1 MNGLRILSSVLVF
14 QVILAFWSWWPR
26 DHAELV
32 PHPLL
37 DLDPAAITAIE
48 IARRPAGDEDEAAA
62 ARDFDW
68 LRLERDG
75 ERWRIASADGYPADP
90 AKVNQLVGRLLGMQ
104 VRTPIATTRPSH
116 NALGVGER
124 EYGRRVRIRADGF
137 DRELVIGAARSN
149 SVNVRFADEDAV
161 YLANGLSE
169 FSLADTPSAY
179 WPTDYV
185 QVDSDDIR
193 SFVVENDRGS
203 LLVERSEDGWTIA
216 GVPEDARVD
225 ADAIEEL
232 LGRLTRLRLVE
243 PVGTEVLPE
252 HGLTEG
258 PRITWTLDSEDQTVT
273 GGYRVGAARDGNAFV
288 KSDGDAFVVKV
299 PASRVAPLRSF
310 DREQLLEQEAPPEA
324 PEGA

>member
-1 MNGLRILSSVLVF
+1 MNGLRILSAVLVF
-14 QVILAFWSWWPR
+14 QVILAFWTWWPR

-37 DLDPAAITAIE
+37 ELDPAAITAIE
-48 IARRPAGDEDEAAA
+48 IARRPTSGEDEATAPS
-62 ARDFDW
+62 DLDW

-104 VRTPIATTRPSH
+104 VRSPIATTRPSH

-161 YLANGLSE
+161 YLASGLSE
-169 FSLADTPSAY
+169 FSLADTPSSY
-179 WPTDYV
+179 WATDYV
-185 QVDSDDIR
+185 RVAPGDVR
-193 SFVVENDRGS
+193 SFVVENDRGTV
-203 LLVERSEDGWTIA
+203 LAERSEEGWTLA
-216 GVPEDARVD
+216 DAPEDARVD
-225 ADAIEEL
+225 TDAIDEL
-232 LGRLTRLRLVE
+232 LGRVTTLPLVE
-243 PVGTEVLPE
+243 PVGTEMLPE
-252 HGLTEG
+252 HGLEEG
-258 PRITWTLDSEDQTVT
+258 PRITWTLDAEDQTVT
-273 GGYRVGAARDGNAFV
+273 GGYRVGAVEGGNAFA

-299 PASRVAPLRSF
+299 PASRVEPLRSF
-310 DREQLLEQEAPPEA
+310 DREQLLEQAAPPET
-324 PEGA
+324 PEDS